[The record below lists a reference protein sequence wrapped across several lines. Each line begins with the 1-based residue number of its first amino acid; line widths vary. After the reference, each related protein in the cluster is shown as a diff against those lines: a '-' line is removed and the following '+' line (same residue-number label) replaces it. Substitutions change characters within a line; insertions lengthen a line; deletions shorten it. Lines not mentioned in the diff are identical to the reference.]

1 MDDKRNQQSQ
11 EDSQHPHLE
20 QASRIHEAAD
30 SGISRRGFLG
40 FAAASIF
47 MAHTEQHA
55 EQQPPR
61 SESGNGIPYRT
72 LGRTGEKVSLVGLG
86 GYHLGKQADAQE
98 SIRIIRTG
106 LDSGINFLDNCW
118 DYNGGESEIRMG
130 NALRDGYRQKAF
142 LMSKID
148 GRTKT
153 AATAQINESLRR
165 LQTDR
170 IDLLQFHEVIRDTDP
185 DRIFAAGGALE
196 AVLEAQKAGK
206 IRFIGFTGHKSP
218 DIHLQ
223 MLATAA
229 KHGFTFDTV
238 QMPLNVMD
246 AHFNSFEKKV
256 LPVLLKNGI
265 GVLGMKPMG
274 DHFIL
279 ESKTATAVECLQYA
293 MNLPT
298 SVVITGCDSLPIL
311 EQALQSA
318 RSFRPM
324 NSSQVAALL
333 AKTAKAAE
341 AGQFELYKTSH
352 QFDGTYANPQWLG

>member
-1 MDDKRNQQSQ
+1 MKNKEKHQRQ
-11 EDSQHPHLE
+11 EDLPRPYLALAPRTDD
-20 QASRIHEAAD
+20 ASDA
-30 SGISRRGFLG
+30 GISRRGFLG
-40 FAAASIF
+40 LAAATILV
-47 MAHTEQHA
+47 AHA
-55 EQQPPR
+55 DQQSAR
-61 SESGNGIPYRT
+61 LESRNGIPYRT
-72 LGRTGEKVSLVGLG
+72 LGRTGEKVSLIGLG
-86 GYHLGKQADAQE
+86 GYHLGKQADAQD

-148 GRTKT
+148 GRSKV

-185 DRIFAAGGALE
+185 ARIFAAGGALE

-206 IRFIGFTGHKSP
+206 IRYIGFTGHKSP

-256 LPVLLKNGI
+256 LPVLLKSDI
-265 GVLGMKPMG
+265 GVLGMKPFG

-279 ESKTATAVECLQYA
+279 DSKTATAVECLHYA

-311 EQALQSA
+311 QQALDAA
-318 RSFRPM
+318 RSFQPLD
-324 NSSQVAALL
+324 SSQVGVLL
-333 AKTAKAAE
+333 AKTARAAE
-341 AGQFELYKTSH
+341 TGQFELYKTSH
-352 QFDGTYANPQWLG
+352 HFDGTYANPQWLG